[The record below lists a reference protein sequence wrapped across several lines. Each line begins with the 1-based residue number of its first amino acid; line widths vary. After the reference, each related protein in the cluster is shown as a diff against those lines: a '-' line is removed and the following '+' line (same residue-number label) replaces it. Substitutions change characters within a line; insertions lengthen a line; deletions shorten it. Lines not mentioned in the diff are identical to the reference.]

1 MNPIIKKIST
11 LRKQLHQAPEIS
23 GKEKLTSRKIKSYFE
38 TLSPDEIIEGLGG
51 HGLAIVYNGD
61 EEGPSTLFRAELD
74 ALPITENNAFSYI
87 SHNPGVAHSCGHDGH
102 MAILCGIGLILSKQR
117 PKKGRVI
124 LLFQPAEETGR
135 GAKEVIESPN
145 YKKINPDYAFALH
158 NLPGYALG
166 EVVLKKGAFTAASK
180 GMIINL
186 KGKTSHAAHPEDAV
200 SPANAVCLLISA
212 LQELP
217 KQMSSFSLVTIIH
230 VQLGEVA
237 FGTTPGEA
245 KVMATLRTFDNE
257 IMTNLTDNACSIA
270 DRIARDQG
278 LECSI
283 SFTEEFQ
290 VVENETKAGEVVN
303 EAVDNLGLQ
312 KKNATEPFRWSED
325 FGVLSATTRSY
336 LFGLGSGVNHP
347 QLHENSYDFPD
358 ELLPIGIDIFRTIIQ
373 RLNH

>member
-1 MNPIIKKIST
+1 MNPIIKEIST
-11 LRKQLHQAPEIS
+11 FRKQLHQAPEIS
-23 GKEKLTSRKIKSYFE
+23 GEEKYTSRKIKSYFE
-38 TLSPDEIIEGLGG
+38 TLSPDEIVEGLGK
-51 HGLAIVYNGD
+51 HGLAIVFNGN
-61 EEGPSTLFRAELD
+61 EKGPSSLFRAELD
-74 ALPITENNAFSYI
+74 ALPITENNNFTYKS
-87 SHNPGVAHSCGHDGH
+87 NTPGVAHSCGHDGH
-102 MAILCGIGLILSKQR
+102 MAILCGIGLTLSKQR

-124 LLFQPAEETGR
+124 LLFQPAEETGM

-145 YKKINPDYAFALH
+145 YNKIKPDFAFALH

-166 EVVLKKGAFTAASK
+166 EVVVKKGAFTAASK
-180 GMIINL
+180 GMIIDL
-186 KGKTSHAAHPEDAV
+186 KGRTSHAAHPEDAI
-200 SPANAVCLLISA
+200 SPANAICQLISA

-217 KQMSSFSLVTIIH
+217 KQMSGFSLVTIIH
-230 VQLGEVA
+230 AQLGEVA

-245 KVMATLRTFDNE
+245 KVMATLRTFDND
-257 IMTNLTDNACSIA
+257 IMTNLTDNACSIVG
-270 DRIARDQG
+270 RIAADQG

-290 VVENETKAGEVVN
+290 VVENEMKAGELVN

-312 KKNATEPFRWSED
+312 KRQATEPFRWSED
-325 FGVLSATTRSY
+325 FGVLSATTNSY

-358 ELLPIGIDIFRTIIQ
+358 ELLPIGVDIFRTIIQ

>member
-23 GKEKLTSRKIKSYFE
+23 GEEKLTSRKIKSYFE

-200 SPANAVCLLISA
+200 SPANAVCQLISA

-278 LECSI
+278 LKCSI

-290 VVENETKAGEVVN
+290 VVENETKAGDVVN